1 MESEGPE
8 KRFSGCAPV
17 YPTDSSSE
25 SDRHLNPLRGCPP
38 HLPLQCD
45 STLEGDTVPG
55 HLLDFHD
62 SKTTWKLTAD
72 WGLGSSY
79 SELVPHPVLKGGR
92 GSRKLGEKRPRGLRS
107 PRLMPQ
113 RPCWHLLVCTRC
125 GGGGGGRVHTSSI
138 WHRGES
144 PPPPHTDPQLHL
156 RAPDPGL
163 GRPEPQ
169 VGAVS

>member
-125 GGGGGGRVHTSSI
+125 GGGGGAEFTPPLSGTGERVL
-138 WHRGES
+138 
-144 PPPPHTDPQLHL
+144 PPHTQTPNFISEHQTLVWDAQSH
-156 RAPDPGL
+156 RWG
-163 GRPEPQ
+163 Q
-169 VGAVS
+169 